1 MSRTALAAIMTLIA
15 LTVTSA
21 STWAAVDKKRVAL
34 VIANSTYQN
43 TTQLKNPANDGRD
56 MAQVLRRL
64 KFQVIEGF
72 DLDHEQMR
80 AKIRD
85 FTSAI
90 DGAEVAL
97 FYYAGHGLQVAGKNY
112 LAPINAKLEK
122 ESDLDFET
130 VQLNLVLRQ
139 MEREQRTNLVFLD
152 ACRDNPLT
160 QRLARS
166 MSTTRSAA
174 IGRGLARVE
183 SGVGMLISYATSPG
197 MVALDGQGRNSPYTQ
212 ALVKHIEQPGVGISD
227 LMIKVRQDVLATSK
241 GKQVPWEHSS
251 LTGNFV
257 FKDKVKTAAVAT
269 PAPKAAVPTTTVTST
284 AQGYREIDRERIV
297 SAAFQA
303 TVSVGTCGAYK
314 AFEEQHR
321 GTFYARLASEW
332 ITTNCKN
339 ADRAISVEKAAE
351 PVKKAVAPPVAATP
365 TPVASAPA
373 ASTVPAAEKKDIKVA
388 ATNPAPVVT
397 PQDVAPLTGRTL
409 VLAVQKELNRVGCS
423 AGRPDGKWGGQSTR
437 AMRNF
442 NRYAKLSLATG
453 NAANDALTILKSKTG
468 RVCPLVCGA
477 RYLAKGNS
485 CVRKTCPA
493 GRVLSRKGSCVV
505 VAKKSAP
512 RKAAPKKRPT
522 VQRKAP
528 KKAPKKDQFWGGED
542 SRVDCERGVFTDKC
556 FAPR

>member
-1 MSRTALAAIMTLIA
+1 MGRTALVAIMTLFA
-15 LTVTSA
+15 LATTSA

-56 MAQVLRRL
+56 VSAALRRL
-64 KFQVIEGF
+64 NFSVIEGF
-72 DLDHEQMR
+72 DLDHEGMR
-80 AKIRD
+80 SKIRD
-85 FTSAI
+85 FTTAI

-112 LAPINAKLEK
+112 LAPVNAKLEK

-166 MSTTRSAA
+166 MSATRSAA

-212 ALVKHIEQPGVGISD
+212 ALVKHIEKPGVGISD

-257 FKDKVKTAAVAT
+257 FKEKVKTAAVAT
-269 PAPKAAVPTTTVTST
+269 PAPKAAAPATQITST

-303 TVSVGTCGAYK
+303 TVSVGTCGAYR

-332 ITTNCKN
+332 IETNCKKTG
-339 ADRAISVEKAAE
+339 RAISVEKAVE
-351 PVKKAVAPPVAATP
+351 PTKKTVVAPVATTP
-365 TPVASAPA
+365 KA
-373 ASTVPAAEKKDIKVA
+373 AIVPAAGKKDVKVA

-397 PQDVAPLTGRTL
+397 PQEVAPLTGRTL

-423 AGRPDGKWGGQSTR
+423 AGRPDGKWGRQSTR

-442 NRYAKLSLATG
+442 NRYAKLSLVTG
-453 NAANDALTILKSKTG
+453 QARNDALTILKSKTG

-477 RYLAKGNS
+477 QYLAKGNS
-485 CVRKTCPA
+485 CVKKTCPA

-505 VAKKSAP
+505 VAKKAP
-512 RKAAPKKRPT
+512 RKAVPKKRPT
-522 VQRKAP
+522 VKRKAP
-528 KKAPKKDQFWGGED
+528 KKSPPKREQNWGGED
-542 SRVDCERGVFTDKC
+542 SRIDCERGVFTDKC
-556 FAPR
+556 FSPR

>member
-1 MSRTALAAIMTLIA
+1 MGRTALAAIMTLFA
-15 LTVTSA
+15 LAISSA

-56 MAQVLRRL
+56 MSAVLRRL
-64 KFQVIEGF
+64 KFNVIEGF
-72 DLDHEQMR
+72 DLDHEGMR
-80 AKIRD
+80 SKIRE
-85 FTSAI
+85 FTGAI
-90 DGAEVAL
+90 DGADVAL

-166 MSTTRSAA
+166 MSATRSAA

-197 MVALDGQGRNSPYTQ
+197 MVALDGQGRNSPYTK
-212 ALVKHIEQPGVGISD
+212 ALVKHIEKPGVGISD

-257 FKDKVKTAAVAT
+257 FKEKVKTAALAK
-269 PAPKAAVPTTTVTST
+269 PAPKVAAPAAQITST
-284 AQGYREIDRERIV
+284 VQGYREIDRERIV

-332 ITTNCKN
+332 IETNCKKTG
-339 ADRAISVEKAAE
+339 RAITVEKAVE
-351 PVKKAVAPPVAATP
+351 PVKETVAAPVASTP
-365 TPVASAPA
+365 TPDASKVVTSTAPVAD
-373 ASTVPAAEKKDIKVA
+373 KKDVKVA
-388 ATNPAPVVT
+388 ATNATPVVT
-397 PQDVAPLTGRTL
+397 PQEVAPLTGRTL

-423 AGRPDGKWGGQSTR
+423 AGRPDGKWGRQSTR

-453 NAANDALTILKSKTG
+453 NAGNDALTILKSKTG

-477 RYLAKGNS
+477 QYLAKGDR
-485 CVRKTCPA
+485 CVKKTCPA
-493 GRVLSRKGSCVV
+493 GRVLSRKGSCVI
-505 VAKKSAP
+505 VAKKAP

-528 KKAPKKDQFWGGED
+528 KKSPKQDQFWGGED

-556 FAPR
+556 FGPR